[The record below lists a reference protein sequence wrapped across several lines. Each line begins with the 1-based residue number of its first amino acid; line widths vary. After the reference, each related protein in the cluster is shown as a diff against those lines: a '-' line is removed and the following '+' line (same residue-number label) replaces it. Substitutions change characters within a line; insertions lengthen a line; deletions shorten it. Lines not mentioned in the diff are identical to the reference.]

1 MMHCSCYGQPV
12 TARGDGT
19 RVMLPS
25 SSYADTKLE
34 QNQMAGY
41 LTLLGNMVNQQT
53 FVQTNGAALI
63 GELLQKIMI
72 VKRLLAVT
80 IKCICLRLPLS
91 AHNKSSGLGHG
102 L

>member
-63 GELLQKIMI
+63 